1 MVKTQVNHRRYL
13 QKILF
18 HLFEESLMIK
28 LESVQ
33 EKSIIPLSKGF
44 FIKIKLSLLKQRE
57 KKIEPDAIIFV
68 SSMYNPLGA
77 SLSRREKVS
86 MSNLDKISLIYGLMM
101 RKNL

>member
-1 MVKTQVNHRRYL
+1 
-13 QKILF
+13 
-18 HLFEESLMIK
+18 
-28 LESVQ
+28 
-33 EKSIIPLSKGF
+33 
-44 FIKIKLSLLKQRE
+44 LLKQRE